1 VIISDFVLIQLSS
14 WGWAHSCLKHVQDSI
29 KHIIEEIVCQF
40 GHLPE
45 LFKMYIL
52 HLVSGLPSILWYS
65 IHNRALHR
73 WDLLPATGES
83 SGAATPLLSLVWIT
97 TVCYWRETESM
108 SKILCSVEITRW
120 PTQSRQSITLY
131 LTLSAFQCPSSCK

>member
-1 VIISDFVLIQLSS
+1 MIISDFILIQFSS
-14 WGWAHSCLKHVQDSI
+14 WGRAHNCSKHVEDSN
-29 KHIIEEIVCQF
+29 KHIIEEIVHQV

-45 LFKMYIL
+45 LFTMCTI
-52 HLVSGLPSILWYS
+52 HLVSGLLPILWYS
-65 IHNRALHR
+65 IHNTAVHR

-83 SGAATPLLSLVWIT
+83 SGAANPLLGLIWVT
-97 TVCYWRETESM
+97 TVCYWTETESM
-108 SKILCSVEITRW
+108 SKILCSVEINRW